1 MTAPYFTLLH
11 EGGFATGAT
20 RYSDTFGHRSCINV
34 SVSIAGMTISA
45 ILDTGAEWCIIDPEL
60 LELVDL
66 EPVRQITYT
75 TRFGDISGTLNRANI
90 IVQAE
95 YGEALALETTIFKAD
110 VEDGDVWRLPNFL
123 GWSNCLDRIRF
134 AIDPDPTHPT
144 FYFGSL

>member
-1 MTAPYFTLLH
+1 
-11 EGGFATGAT
+11 
-20 RYSDTFGHRSCINV
+20 
-34 SVSIAGMTISA
+34 MTISA

-95 YGEALALETTIFKAD
+95 YGEALALETTISVSYTHLD
-110 VEDGDVWRLPNFL
+110 VYKRQNAGRASYHTW
-123 GWSNCLDRIRF
+123 
-134 AIDPDPTHPT
+134 
-144 FYFGSL
+144 